1 MLKLSISAI
10 LKMEEW
16 EYNYWLGYMMLEIEE
31 QELSMNKTRM
41 R

>member
-1 MLKLSISAI
+1 
-10 LKMEEW
+10 MEEW

-31 QELSMNKTRM
+31 QELSTNKTRM

>member
-1 MLKLSISAI
+1 
-10 LKMEEW
+10 MEEW

-31 QELSMNKTRM
+31 QELQMNRTRT

>member
-1 MLKLSISAI
+1 
-10 LKMEEW
+10 MEEW